1 MPEFLEK
8 GMATHSS
15 VLAWRIPL
23 GRGTWW
29 ASVHRVSKSR
39 TRLKW
44 LSTNARTGQ
53 VWQLPVTIWSSI
65 SLFSFESYATPPP
78 THTHF
83 FFFFWRNEGCRG
95 HLFFIVTYFSDKIS
109 MLCSLENRISTMLSF
124 CLLSGVSLL
133 TCVPSAND
141 SGLANPCIS
150 SPLPQIGSG
159 RITWQAKSMR
169 SLSRIWIAKFL
180 FPFRLLCHPLILHS
194 PPHPH
199 PHTLK
204 AEQ

>member
-8 GMATHSS
+8 GMATHSR

-44 LSTNARTGQ
+44 LNRNARTGQ
-53 VWQLPVTIWSSI
+53 VWQLPVTTWSSI
-65 SLFSFESYATPPP
+65 SLFSFESHATPP
-78 THTHF
+78 HTHF
-83 FFFFWRNEGCRG
+83 FFFFFWWNEGCRG

-109 MLCSLENRISTMLSF
+109 MLCSLEKISTMLSF
-124 CLLSGVSLL
+124 CILGGVSLL
-133 TCVPSAND
+133 TWVPSAND

-180 FPFRLLCHPLILHS
+180 FPLRLLCHPLILHS
-194 PPHPH
+194 PPP
-199 PHTLK
+199 PPPTHT
-204 AEQ
+204 